1 MSLAAIQLTNDNI
14 IRFTAFYKTKHPNQ
28 IEHKQLVGF

>member
-14 IRFTAFYKTKHPNQ
+14 IRFSDFYKTNNPNQ